1 MPHHTKALGAVDAPA
16 FHALRLEAL
25 AQHPE
30 AFRATFD
37 EEADQTVAQVERRLA
52 EQTVFGVHLDGG
64 LVGVAGFEAA
74 SALKKRHKGLLWG
87 VYVRPGA
94 RCAGLGTALVGGVI
108 AHARGRVEQLHA
120 VVVVDNTPARHLY
133 RKLGFR
139 PYGIEPRALKVGERY
154 YDQELLVLVLDG
166 GT

>member
-1 MPHHTKALGAVDAPA
+1 MPHPTRVLDASDAPA

-37 EEADQTVAQVERRLA
+37 EEADQTVAEVARRLE
-52 EQTVFGVHLDGG
+52 EQTVFGVHLDGE

-74 SALKKRHKGLLWG
+74 IPLKKRHKGLLWG
-87 VYVRPGA
+87 VYVRPDA

-120 VVVVDNTPARHLY
+120 AVVVDNAPARHLY
-133 RKLGFR
+133 RKLGFGA
-139 PYGIEPRALKVGERY
+139 YGIEPRALKVGDRY
-154 YDQELLVLVLDG
+154 YDQELLVFVLDR
-166 GT
+166 